1 MDFAAGGL
9 KTPSSYQLFSKAFV
23 QICLF
28 TCHKRFLLSFLG
40 RDKCCGEEEDEEEY
54 ELHGSLNYSFE
65 VVILILYCVAQDY
78 SCVL

>member
-40 RDKCCGEEEDEEEY
+40 RDKCCGEEEED

>member
-40 RDKCCGEEEDEEEY
+40 RDKCCGEED